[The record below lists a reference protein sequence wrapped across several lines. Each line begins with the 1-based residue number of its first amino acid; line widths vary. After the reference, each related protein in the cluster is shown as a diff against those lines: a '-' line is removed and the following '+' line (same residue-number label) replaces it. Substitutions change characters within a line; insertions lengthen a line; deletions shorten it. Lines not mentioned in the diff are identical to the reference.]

1 MAEIFQ
7 RGVDVSRYQGQIDWN
22 KVKAAGQQYAIVRA
36 VSTRGSAPYV
46 DPLFEQNIRQA
57 AAAGL
62 RVGVYYYTY
71 ATTEA
76 QAIRELDSL
85 LPQLE
90 MIRQE
95 GILPQYPIFVDVEDS
110 SIAALG
116 REQATRLALFAMN
129 VLDQKGWYAGLYTY
143 TFFAQNYLNMAEL
156 SGFPLF
162 IADYRG
168 YVGYE
173 GPYEMWQFS
182 SAGKV
187 DGIAG
192 NVDLSYSY
200 VDFLPAIIAG
210 GYNGFTP
217 GPEMEPLT
225 DARLEV
231 FGEANTEY
239 FTGPDVNQI
248 AGRLPV
254 GIYPALSRSM
264 GSYNG
269 FEWVTFQY
277 QGAVWWTALLPDRTR
292 LIVDTSCADQLALLQ
307 ARIDEILAV
316 TDSAAAQL
324 RIIADELEQL

>member
-1 MAEIFQ
+1 MPLCG
-7 RGVDVSRYQGQIDWN
+7 RCPPG
-22 KVKAAGQQYAIVRA
+22 
-36 VSTRGSAPYV
+36 GSAPYV

-76 QAIRELDSL
+76 QAIRELDTL

-129 VLDQKGWYAGLYTY
+129 VLDQKGWCAGLYTY
-143 TFFAQNYLNMAEL
+143 TLFAQKLPEYGGIV
-156 SGFPLF
+156 GFPLF

-217 GPEMEPLT
+217 RPRDGTPHRRPAGGVRGGQHRIFHRPRRQPDRRAAAGGRIPRPEPQPGQLQ
-225 DARLEV
+225 RL
-231 FGEANTEY
+231 
-239 FTGPDVNQI
+239 
-248 AGRLPV
+248 
-254 GIYPALSRSM
+254 
-264 GSYNG
+264 
-269 FEWVTFQY
+269 EWVTFQY

-292 LIVDTSCADQLALLQ
+292 LIIDTSCADQLALLQ
-307 ARIDEILAV
+307 ARIDEILAM